1 MGDYVAAEGP
11 PWVWIL
17 ATFLLFA
24 VGLVLGALACY
35 VLAVAPRRGM
45 ASELRLLKD
54 RVADLEKPEP
64 QEIRLV
70 APATV
75 RDPVSV
81 EVSEDSGVLPCFPWH
96 TPAPP

>member
-35 VLAVAPRRGM
+35 VLEVAPRREIRTL
-45 ASELRLLKD
+45 SE
-54 RVADLEKPEP
+54 RVRKLEAPEP
-64 QEIRLV
+64 FPVRYES
-70 APATV
+70 PATILEAS
-75 RDPVSV
+75 RELGEHSDTS
-81 EVSEDSGVLPCFPWH
+81 PCFPWH